1 MDFQPLVK
9 IIVKGGGGEDA
20 FIGRE
25 VAFKAKAPRKQTGFM
40 DVDRKKG
47 LFAECLTG
55 TGKYNSGKLIGKYAG
70 NEAYDDAPGTGGEVQ
85 GLPRGLIGTV
95 SLGISPQWGRSPV
108 VPSADSRR
116 DRARRAQCTRVLAH
130 AIRRAQLAP
139 GHCQPTNLRS
149 TGVREA
155 FLSLKG

>member
-1 MDFQPLVK
+1 MKKNFRGISAIRSIGFAILLPATAIIGGCVMPPATNAQSTPPRPFVTSGPVPALTPEIPPTPKAKSAAPMEFQPLVK
-9 IIVKGGGGEDA
+9 IIMKGDGEEDA

-70 NEAYDDAPGTGGEVQ
+70 NEAYDDAPPA
-85 GLPRGLIGTV
+85 L
-95 SLGISPQWGRSPV
+95 V
-108 VPSADSRR
+108 VKFKDC
-116 DRARRAQCTRVLAH
+116 RA
-130 AIRRAQLAP
+130 I
-139 GHCQPTNLRS
+139 
-149 TGVREA
+149 
-155 FLSLKG
+155 